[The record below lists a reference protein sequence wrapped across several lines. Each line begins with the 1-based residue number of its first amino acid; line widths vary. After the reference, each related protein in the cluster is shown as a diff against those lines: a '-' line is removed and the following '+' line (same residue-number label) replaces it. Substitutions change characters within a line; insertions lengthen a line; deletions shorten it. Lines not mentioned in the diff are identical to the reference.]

1 MKKVLFRGL
10 MILICSYIVLLVG
23 VNLFFKGQSK
33 QLLNQ
38 LQGEIYYTKRIDGI
52 LTLFKS
58 NADLTNEVL
67 IYRNQDEE
75 GANNNVID
83 LSLNKDTGSVT
94 FIAKYQ
100 GVWTEY
106 EYVDGEVKRRF
117 AVDNQINF
125 LWNYENDIV
134 GNTRAFI
141 DEGSIYVTQN
151 NVTRL
156 IKDIGSNYDQN
167 YSTYLVLGISLDER
181 YIIYCDGRNSLTKA
195 LLDGLIPGGIN
206 NKYIYDLE
214 TNESSTYVNAM
225 DIIWIQ

>member
-1 MKKVLFRGL
+1 M
-10 MILICSYIVLLVG
+10 
-23 VNLFFKGQSK
+23 
-33 QLLNQ
+33 
-38 LQGEIYYTKRIDGI
+38 
-52 LTLFKS
+52 TLFKS

-83 LSLNKDTGSVT
+83 LSLDKDTGSVT

-125 LWNYENDIV
+125 LWNYENVIV

-151 NVTRL
+151 NETRL
-156 IKDIGSNYDQN
+156 IKDIGKNYDQN
-167 YSTYLVLGISLDER
+167 YSTYLVLGISPDER
-181 YIIYCDGRNSLTKA
+181 YIIYCDGRNSLIKA

-214 TNESSTYVNAM
+214 TNESSTYVDAM